1 VALTH
6 TQKKFIKKNINK
18 LNLSELSQ
26 DLGLLQ
32 QEVLSYLNGIWKKEK
47 YEKYVRGLEPENKS
61 GEEFNLVN
69 WVKAEKKIL
78 IGFLLL
84 TFFVYANGLNSGL
97 VSDDIGSILNN
108 PNLKTFHFEQFN
120 GLVTTISYFLLYKL
134 GGPNPFLFRFVNLI
148 FHIGSVLLVYLIF
161 QKKHSRNLGIFVA
174 SLFAVH
180 PILVESVTW
189 ISGGPYD
196 KYTFFFL
203 VSFALWIFYSR
214 NLRNLSFS
222 AFFFLLSIF
231 TNEKAVPLIIIYPIY
246 DFIFRGEFSKMRT
259 YIPHLLATIFFS
271 LLFFGKIAER
281 KVGLQQD
288 YYSSATDVLSPL
300 VQIPIAISEYLRM
313 IFWPTG
319 LTLYHSEMSFSN
331 GQYLIRS
338 LILTF
343 FVGIIIYASFKFLKN
358 RNLNSSWG
366 FIFFWGSFFFISLA
380 VTLAPLGLAWIVAER
395 YVYLGSLGI
404 FAIVGL
410 LVSKLAEKENL
421 RVFVYAVFAVAIV
434 ALGVRTIIRNMD
446 WKNEDTLWVATA
458 KTSPSNPTTH
468 NNMGDV
474 YSRHNDLDNAIKEF
488 SKAIE
493 INSNY
498 ADAYHNR
505 GSAYQSKG
513 DIENAINDY
522 RKAIEINPNIWQ
534 SSQNLAGIYFD
545 KGDYEKS
552 SKYMEAAFSKN
563 PSISLAYSLALIY
576 SKMGDVEKARSLLID
591 ILSVDQSNVQASQLL
606 NNIGY

>member
-1 VALTH
+1 L
-6 TQKKFIKKNINK
+6 
-18 LNLSELSQ
+18 
-26 DLGLLQ
+26 
-32 QEVLSYLNGIWKKEK
+32 
-47 YEKYVRGLEPENKS
+47 
-61 GEEFNLVN
+61 
-69 WVKAEKKIL
+69 
-78 IGFLLL
+78 
-84 TFFVYANGLNSGL
+84 
-97 VSDDIGSILNN
+97 
-108 PNLKTFHFEQFN
+108 
-120 GLVTTISYFLLYKL
+120 
-134 GGPNPFLFRFVNLI
+134 
-148 FHIGSVLLVYLIF
+148 
-161 QKKHSRNLGIFVA
+161 
-174 SLFAVH
+174 
-180 PILVESVTW
+180 
-189 ISGGPYD
+189 
-196 KYTFFFL
+196 
-203 VSFALWIFYSR
+203 
-214 NLRNLSFS
+214 
-222 AFFFLLSIF
+222 
-231 TNEKAVPLIIIYPIY
+231 
-246 DFIFRGEFSKMRT
+246 
-259 YIPHLLATIFFS
+259 
-271 LLFFGKIAER
+271 
-281 KVGLQQD
+281 
-288 YYSSATDVLSPL
+288 
-300 VQIPIAISEYLRM
+300 
-313 IFWPTG
+313 IFWPSN
-319 LTLYHSEMSFSN
+319 LTLYHSELSFSQ
-331 GQYLIRS
+331 GEYFIRLGIFLMFFALIIHSYWRIREKN
-338 LILTF
+338 LGLMI
-343 FVGIIIYASFKFLKN
+343 KFWKEVPTTTLEIGNPKIN
-358 RNLNSSWG
+358 DYK
-366 FIFFWGSFFFISLA
+366 FIFFWLSFFLIALS
-380 VTLAPLGLAWIVAER
+380 VTLTPFGISWIVAER

>member
-1 VALTH
+1 
-6 TQKKFIKKNINK
+6 
-18 LNLSELSQ
+18 
-26 DLGLLQ
+26 
-32 QEVLSYLNGIWKKEK
+32 
-47 YEKYVRGLEPENKS
+47 
-61 GEEFNLVN
+61 
-69 WVKAEKKIL
+69 
-78 IGFLLL
+78 
-84 TFFVYANGLNSGL
+84 
-97 VSDDIGSILNN
+97 
-108 PNLKTFHFEQFN
+108 
-120 GLVTTISYFLLYKL
+120 
-134 GGPNPFLFRFVNLI
+134 
-148 FHIGSVLLVYLIF
+148 
-161 QKKHSRNLGIFVA
+161 
-174 SLFAVH
+174 
-180 PILVESVTW
+180 
-189 ISGGPYD
+189 
-196 KYTFFFL
+196 
-203 VSFALWIFYSR
+203 
-214 NLRNLSFS
+214 
-222 AFFFLLSIF
+222 
-231 TNEKAVPLIIIYPIY
+231 
-246 DFIFRGEFSKMRT
+246 
-259 YIPHLLATIFFS
+259 
-271 LLFFGKIAER
+271 
-281 KVGLQQD
+281 
-288 YYSSATDVLSPL
+288 
-300 VQIPIAISEYLRM
+300 
-313 IFWPTG
+313 
-319 LTLYHSEMSFSN
+319 
-331 GQYLIRS
+331 
-338 LILTF
+338 
-343 FVGIIIYASFKFLKN
+343 
-358 RNLNSSWG
+358 
-366 FIFFWGSFFFISLA
+366 
-380 VTLAPLGLAWIVAER
+380 R